1 MPKIRWR
8 RTRRIA
14 IGREGT
20 ILNGIVTKNATS
32 SAVNSVI
39 SSQGNLLNAEVDKV
53 DKVDKVDRAVG
64 AQVGVVQVAKA
75 VGVGVAVWVD
85 T

>member
-1 MPKIRWR
+1 LPKIRWR

-39 SSQGNLLNAEVDKV
+39 SSQGNLLNAEVV
-53 DKVDKVDRAVG
+53 KVDKVDRAVG

-75 VGVGVAVWVD
+75 RPRSNPIPSD
-85 T
+85 

>member
-8 RTRRIA
+8 RTRRVA

-53 DKVDKVDRAVG
+53 DRVDMAVG

>member
-1 MPKIRWR
+1 LPKIRWK

-14 IGREGT
+14 IGREGA
-20 ILNGIVTKNATS
+20 ILSGIVTKNATS

-39 SSQGNLLNAEVDKV
+39 SSQGNLLNGEVVKV
-53 DKVDKVDRAVG
+53 DKAVG

-75 VGVGVAVWVD
+75 VVVGVAVWVD

>member
-1 MPKIRWR
+1 LPKIRWR

-39 SSQGNLLNAEVDKV
+39 SSQGNLLNAEVV
-53 DKVDKVDRAVG
+53 KVDKVDRAVG

>member
-39 SSQGNLLNAEVDKV
+39 SSQGNLLNAEVV
-53 DKVDKVDRAVG
+53 KVDKVDRAVG

-75 VGVGVAVWVD
+75 VVVGVAVWVD